1 MYLSPLVETM
11 RATAR
16 LYNNG
21 KVTIP
26 AQIRAALGINDGD
39 LVEINVK
46 QIDRG
51 QNND

>member
-1 MYLSPLVETM
+1 M

-26 AQIRAALGINDGD
+26 AQIRDALDIDDGD
-39 LVEINVK
+39 LVEINVQ
-46 QIDRG
+46 QIKRG
-51 QNND
+51 QNDD